1 MARRRTP
8 GTTASVLAQAR
19 SRAQAAAT
27 DAVVTPLTD
36 RALLQARTLRA
47 TSPATGRTTLRVVIP
62 GWPKPEIYCFASFQ
76 RHPEL
81 AELIAEGFRIWSVGV
96 GAKSRLNGHGGLL
109 RGLGAFLAT
118 CTAAVTPE
126 AIDEAFWTGFL
137 RFLDA
142 PKASGQPW
150 GPATRSKA
158 LGTVKAC
165 IHALEDHPDRAEPA
179 KRLIYHSGMPTN
191 PWPGRLRKTVP
202 TEIIL
207 PQEVNRIITACLA
220 VVRGIEARLD
230 RNAAL
235 LAIGRSE
242 LEEARLAGIAPDH
255 TRIPVCAAR
264 IEEAFPDRLA
274 TLDDLHRLDPDL
286 GRKVLLLHGMTAIR
300 ETLYNSADDLVPFI
314 LLLAFR
320 TLFNPDTVLSLDWD
334 SITPSHEE
342 GVVIFH
348 GQKRRSSRTQT
359 STHDETEDVGSCR
372 LPDEA
377 GVPLGLGD
385 LLDILDRLTART
397 RAIVAYPGHSRRLFV
412 AAPIQGGS
420 AAKAFQHKSGPSSD
434 KTWKAALGRFIAAHG
449 LSPFT
454 LRMIRATGG
463 DETRR
468 RHGLFAQA
476 EQMGHQSPQTTRTF
490 YTSDW
495 VRKDGQDRIGE
506 TQTLYL
512 RMAETRGVIDPR
524 GLGANGRQAAATP
537 GFLCLDP
544 FHSSRPGQRSGAL
557 CTAYGE
563 CPSCPLMA
571 ADLASDE
578 TVARHLA
585 LRAAII
591 AASMGRVSAEQW
603 REKWHPILSDL
614 DALLAHVPQPV
625 MDAARRLRITLPIVS

>member
-1 MARRRTP
+1 MGIDDT
-8 GTTASVLAQAR
+8 
-19 SRAQAAAT
+19 AT
-27 DAVVTPLTD
+27 DLPAVRELLHARID
-36 RALLQARTLRA
+36 RSADPESGASR
-47 TSPATGRTTLRVVIP
+47 LRVVIP
-62 GWPKPEIYCFASFQ
+62 GGKSPEIYCFTVFL
-76 RHPEL
+76 RHPDL
-81 AELIAEGFRIWSVGV
+81 AELIAEGFRGWAIGV
-96 GAKSRLNGHGGLL
+96 AATSRSDTHGNLL

-142 PKASGQPW
+142 PKSSGQPW
-150 GPATRSKA
+150 APSTRSYA
-158 LGTVKAC
+158 LGAVKAC
-165 IHALEDHPDRAEPA
+165 LHALEDHPDRAEPA
-179 KRLIYHSGMPTN
+179 KRLIYHSGMPKN
-191 PWPGRLRKTVP
+191 PWSGRSRKTVP

-220 VVRGIEARLD
+220 AVRGIEARLD
-230 RNAAL
+230 RNADL

-255 TRIPVCAAR
+255 SRIPVCAAR

-286 GRKVLLLHGMTAIR
+286 GRKVEFLHGMTAIR

-314 LLLAFR
+314 LLLAFK
-320 TLFNPDTVLSLDWD
+320 TVFNPDTLLSLDWD

-342 GVVIFH
+342 DVVIFH
-348 GQKRRSSRTQT
+348 GQKPRSSRTQT
-359 STHDETEDVGSCR
+359 STHDETEDVVSCR

-377 GVPLGLGD
+377 GVPLGLGN

-397 RAIVAYPGHSRRLFV
+397 RAIVADPGHSRRLFV

-420 AAKAFQHKSGPSSD
+420 AAKAFQHPMGPSVD
-434 KTWKAALGRFIAAHG
+434 TMWKGALGRFIAAHG
-449 LSPFT
+449 LTPFS
-454 LRMIRATGG
+454 LKMIRATGG

-468 RHGLFAQA
+468 RYGLFAQA

-495 VRKDGQDRIGE
+495 VRKEGQDRIGE
-506 TQTLYL
+506 TQVLYH

-544 FHSSRPGQRSGAL
+544 FHSPRPGQRSGAL

-578 TVARHLA
+578 PVARHLS

-603 REKWHPILSDL
+603 RQKWQPVLADL